1 MDEVILLLAR
11 ADSRPK
17 FAFMVRLISF
27 EGGDGSGKTTQ
38 LKLLDNYLA
47 SRGKLCLSTREP
59 GGTTLGE
66 MIRKILLEAGK
77 VEIAYPTELFLYL
90 ADRAQ
95 HVHEVIRPAL
105 ASGRLVLCD
114 RFTDSTLA
122 YQGYGRGVDLD
133 MLRRL
138 NQVASHGITPDV
150 TFLLDCPVEVGLSRT
165 AQRNMNLKSGG
176 SREDRFEQER
186 ADFHERVRRGFLELA
201 RAEPKRIYVFDAS
214 RAIQLLHEQIK
225 KIVDEKLRDG

>member
-1 MDEVILLLAR
+1 LLAR
-11 ADSRPK
+11 ADSQPK
-17 FAFMVRLISF
+17 FAFMVCLISF

-77 VEIAYPTELFLYL
+77 VEIASPTELFLYL

-95 HVHEVIRPAL
+95 HVHEIIRPAL

-201 RAEPKRIYVFDAS
+201 RAEPQRIYVLDAS
-214 RAIQLLHEQIK
+214 RPTEEVHHEIK

>member
-1 MDEVILLLAR
+1 
-11 ADSRPK
+11 
-17 FAFMVRLISF
+17 MVRLISF

-47 SRGKLCLSTREP
+47 SRGKSCLSTREP

-77 VEIAYPTELFLYL
+77 VEIASPTELFLYL

-201 RAEPKRIYVFDAS
+201 RAEPQRIYVLDAS
-214 RAIQLLHEQIK
+214 RPTEEVHHEIK

>member
-1 MDEVILLLAR
+1 
-11 ADSRPK
+11 
-17 FAFMVRLISF
+17 MVRLISF

-201 RAEPKRIYVFDAS
+201 RAEPQRIYVLDAS
-214 RAIQLLHEQIK
+214 RPTEEVHHEIK

>member
-11 ADSRPK
+11 ADSQPK
-17 FAFMVRLISF
+17 FAFMVCLISF

-77 VEIAYPTELFLYL
+77 VEIASPTELFLYL

-201 RAEPKRIYVFDAS
+201 RVEPKRIYVLDAS
-214 RAIQLLHEQIK
+214 RPTEEVHHEIK
-225 KIVDEKLRDG
+225 KIVDQKLANG

>member
-201 RAEPKRIYVFDAS
+201 RAEPQRIYVLDAS
-214 RAIQLLHEQIK
+214 RLTEEVHHEIK

>member
-1 MDEVILLLAR
+1 MLAR

-201 RAEPKRIYVFDAS
+201 RAEPQRIYVLDAS
-214 RAIQLLHEQIK
+214 RPTEEVHHEIK
-225 KIVDEKLRDG
+225 KIVDEKLD

>member
-1 MDEVILLLAR
+1 MIQ
-11 ADSRPK
+11 
-17 FAFMVRLISF
+17 LISF

-38 LKLLDNYLA
+38 LKLLDKYLA
-47 SRGKLCLSTREP
+47 SRGKSCLSTREP

-66 MIRKILLEAGK
+66 MIRKMLLEAGK
-77 VEIAYPTELFLYL
+77 VEIASPTELFLYL

-150 TFLLDCPVEVGLSRT
+150 TFLLDCPVEVGLSR
-165 AQRNMNLKSGG
+165 AKARKPPSLLASQPPSQ
-176 SREDRFEQER
+176 DRFEREK
-186 ADFHERVRRGFLELA
+186 ADCHERWRRGFLELA
-201 RAEPKRIYVFDAS
+201 RAEPKRIYVLDAS
-214 RAIQLLHEQIK
+214 RAIQEVHEDIRR
-225 KIVDEKLRDG
+225 IVDKKLV